1 MAAAPQKAT
10 MVITRADLL
19 EKKNVDV
26 YNSDVANSNSRF
38 DNGAGVASASSA
50 DFFVMPFDGYITDWS
65 ILTGM
70 TDTTAGFITVNGL
83 GVGST
88 IRWANYLT
96 TLNSRPSL
104 AVPIKAGSYVRI
116 IQVA

>member
-10 MVITRADLL
+10 MVITRADLR

-26 YNSDVANSNSRF
+26 YNSDVVAGNSRF
-38 DNGAGVASASSA
+38 DNGAGVASATSA
-50 DFFVMPFDGYITDWS
+50 DFFVMPFDGYISDFS

-70 TDTTAGFITVNGL
+70 TDTTAGQLTINGL

-88 IRWANYLT
+88 VRWANYLT

-104 AVPIKAGSYVRI
+104 AVPVKAGSYVRI
-116 IQVA
+116 IQLA